1 MTMQMMR
8 SDEYLIKCAEKRMES
23 YMRTADKTARNISD
37 VYQRTLKD
45 LIKPL
50 ESIYKGLNSG
60 ISIAEAKRIMKLVDS
75 NDVDDFFFKVI
86 DNISDLDTK
95 QIMQN
100 EFNKPAIKSKV
111 SRIKQLIQK
120 IKSACKAVAESTTKL
135 TDDCL
140 SELIP
145 HAYYHSAYDKQHS
158 SGMGMFLSLLTEER
172 IDEIRL
178 TNWSGIR
185 YAKRIRNNS
194 TRLADLLT
202 AEVLS
207 GFLTK
212 KNQLRMAEIMT
223 QRIAE
228 AFNRSYTLLRTEA
241 CFVTNQAE
249 LQSYVDNAVEKYRYV
264 AVLDMRTS
272 KMCRLLDG
280 QKFDVDKAIVGI
292 NFPPLH
298 PHCRS
303 TTRPVINGEDL
314 SRMERNATD
323 PKTGE
328 QMTVPADMSY
338 SDWKSKYIDKSGES
352 DIIKKGSDEMGLS
365 LKIDKFTPCLIEKST
380 GNIVN
385 TKYSI
390 ATDDEL
396 KLLKN
401 KGWNF
406 DWTADDLKD
415 TIVYKLT
422 LENDDSIQG
431 LVALKD
437 MPNDYAVYLKLAESA
452 PQNIGNNRNYEGVGG
467 HLFAIAAQTSVDNG
481 YGGFIYFEA
490 KNIELVQHYQETFG
504 GKLIG
509 GVHQYRM
516 IIDEDAAKELLSKYT
531 LKGE

>member
-8 SDEYLIKCAEKRMES
+8 SDEYLIKCAERRMES

-111 SRIKQLIQK
+111 SRIKQLVQK
-120 IKSACKAVAESTTKL
+120 IESACKSVDKSTTKL

-145 HAYYHSAYDKQHS
+145 YAYYHSAYDKQHS
-158 SGMGMFLSLLTEER
+158 SGMGIFMPLLTEER

-194 TRLADLLT
+194 IRLADLLT

-249 LQSYVDNAVEKYRYV
+249 LRSYVDNAVQKYRYV

-280 QKFDVDKAIVGI
+280 QEFDVDKAIVGI

-314 SRMERNATD
+314 SEQERNAID
-323 PKTGE
+323 PETGE
-328 QMTVPADMSY
+328 DMTVPADMTYGEWYDKYVNKAKPIDLFNDYDVSENYEITSQKIVDDLSTSVIGRQTLRDVENLPKRIKLTTEYKENGVRGDELNGEIRIFLRNCKDEKWAARTIIHECTHWKYGIGY
-338 SDWKSKYIDKSGES
+338 SQWSEAVCVAQELKHARNRDYLTISEKRS
-352 DIIKKGSDEMGLS
+352 IIKAVKETYPELNWKKGGM
-365 LKIDKFTPCLIEKST
+365 T
-380 GNIVN
+380 
-385 TKYSI
+385 
-390 ATDDEL
+390 
-396 KLLKN
+396 
-401 KGWNF
+401 
-406 DWTADDLKD
+406 
-415 TIVYKLT
+415 
-422 LENDDSIQG
+422 
-431 LVALKD
+431 
-437 MPNDYAVYLKLAESA
+437 
-452 PQNIGNNRNYEGVGG
+452 
-467 HLFAIAAQTSVDNG
+467 NG
-481 YGGFIYFEA
+481 R
-490 KNIELVQHYQETFG
+490 K
-504 GKLIG
+504 K
-509 GVHQYRM
+509 R
-516 IIDEDAAKELLSKYT
+516 
-531 LKGE
+531 

>member
-1 MTMQMMR
+1 MQMMR

-75 NDVDDFFFKVI
+75 NDVDNFFFKVI

-111 SRIKQLIQK
+111 SRIKQLVQK

-145 HAYYHSAYDKQHS
+145 HAYYHSAYDKQYS

-303 TTRPVINGEDL
+303 TTRPVIDGEDL
-314 SRMERNATD
+314 SEQERNATD

-328 QMTVPADMSY
+328 QMTVPADMTYGEWYDKYVNKAKPIDLFNDYDVAENYKITSQKIVDDLSTSAIGRQTLRDVGNLPKRIKLTTEYKENGVRGDELNGEIRIFLRNCKDEKWAARTIIHECTHWKYGIGY
-338 SDWKSKYIDKSGES
+338 SQWSEAVCVAQELKHARNRDYLTISEKRS
-352 DIIKKGSDEMGLS
+352 IIKAVKETYPELNWKKGGM
-365 LKIDKFTPCLIEKST
+365 T
-380 GNIVN
+380 
-385 TKYSI
+385 
-390 ATDDEL
+390 
-396 KLLKN
+396 
-401 KGWNF
+401 
-406 DWTADDLKD
+406 
-415 TIVYKLT
+415 
-422 LENDDSIQG
+422 
-431 LVALKD
+431 
-437 MPNDYAVYLKLAESA
+437 
-452 PQNIGNNRNYEGVGG
+452 
-467 HLFAIAAQTSVDNG
+467 NG
-481 YGGFIYFEA
+481 R
-490 KNIELVQHYQETFG
+490 K
-504 GKLIG
+504 K
-509 GVHQYRM
+509 R
-516 IIDEDAAKELLSKYT
+516 
-531 LKGE
+531 

>member
-1 MTMQMMR
+1 MQLMR

-75 NDVDDFFFKVI
+75 NDVDNFFIKAI
-86 DNISDLDTK
+86 GNISDLDTK

-111 SRIKQLIQK
+111 SRIKQLVQK
-120 IKSACKAVAESTTKL
+120 IKSTCKAVDKSTTKL

-140 SELIP
+140 SELI
-145 HAYYHSAYDKQHS
+145 HYAYYHSAYDKQHS
-158 SGMGMFLSLLTEER
+158 SGMGMFLPLLTEEH

-185 YAKRIRNNS
+185 YPERIRNNS

-212 KNQLRMAEIMT
+212 KSQARMAEIMT

-249 LQSYVDNAVEKYRYV
+249 LKSYVDNSVQKYRYV

-280 QKFDVDKAIVGI
+280 QEFDVNKAIVGI

-303 TTRPVINGEDL
+303 TTRPVIDGEDL
-314 SRMERNATD
+314 SEQERNAID

-328 QMTVPADMSY
+328 DMTVPADMTY
-338 SDWKSKYIDKSGES
+338 GEWYEKYVDKSAES
-352 DIIKKGSDEMGLS
+352 GIIKKQSKKATEMVAVDVHSIG
-365 LKIDKFTPCLIEKST
+365 KIDIEKYKCVTADIKTSEVIIT
-380 GNIVN
+380 DKQIEHIKERHPNDYERFSKFFKEIVENPDYIIEANKPN
-385 TKYSI
+385 TALIMKEVHIAQEKFKTVLRI
-390 ATDDEL
+390 ATSNDNPDFKNSIITFMKIDDREWNRI
-396 KLLKN
+396 LKN
-401 KGWNF
+401 KNI
-406 DWTADDLKD
+406 L
-415 TIVYKLT
+415 YKS
-422 LENDDSIQG
+422 E
-431 LVALKD
+431 
-437 MPNDYAVYLKLAESA
+437 
-452 PQNIGNNRNYEGVGG
+452 
-467 HLFAIAAQTSVDNG
+467 
-481 YGGFIYFEA
+481 
-490 KNIELVQHYQETFG
+490 
-504 GKLIG
+504 
-509 GVHQYRM
+509 
-516 IIDEDAAKELLSKYT
+516 
-531 LKGE
+531 